1 MQNQMAYGCEVV
13 LCAATVTVGSKPP
26 LVPGGDGTV
35 PQDYYC
41 IP

>member
-1 MQNQMAYGCEVV
+1 MQNRMAYGCEVV

-35 PQDYYC
+35 PPDYCC

>member
-13 LCAATVTVGSKPP
+13 LCAVTVTVGSKPP